1 MQKWQGFLYFCLET
15 MDREEWFTVP
25 EAARI
30 LGVGRQAIYDAVREG
45 RLKAQGR
52 GWSRRI
58 HVADLLAYAI
68 RTGKDP
74 KTVIQRIQEERE
86 ASAWEVLGWILLG
99 LGLTWL
105 LAELLKG
112 KKK

>member
-1 MQKWQGFLYFCLET
+1 MME
-15 MDREEWFTVP
+15 REEWFTVP

-45 RLKAQGR
+45 RLKAEGQ

-58 HVADLLAYAI
+58 HVSELLAYAI

-74 KTVIQRIQEERE
+74 KAVIQRIQEERE
-86 ASAWEVLGWILLG
+86 VSGWEILGWILLG
-99 LGLTWL
+99 LGLAWL
-105 LAELLKG
+105 ISESLKG
-112 KKK
+112 KEK